1 MLVALY
7 ASALKE
13 KGRRSKKQPALKKNG
28 QPRKI
33 RMPNRKRH
41 RSIMNRQKLQD
52 LPEKDFA
59 AGCRMSRQVFEQLLA
74 LVQQRFAQRC
84 RKRKLP
90 QKHQTYDHHVDPYV
104 ALAFTL
110 RWLAGAQRWDLM

>member
-7 ASALKE
+7 ASTLKD
-13 KGRRSKKQPALKKNG
+13 KGRRSKTQPALKKNG
-28 QPRKI
+28 QPRKK
-33 RMPNRKRH
+33 RVPNRKRH
-41 RSIMNRQKLQD
+41 RSVMNRQKLQE

-74 LVQQRFAQRC
+74 QVQQRFAQRC

-90 QKHQTYDHHVDPYV
+90 QKYETYDRHVDPYV